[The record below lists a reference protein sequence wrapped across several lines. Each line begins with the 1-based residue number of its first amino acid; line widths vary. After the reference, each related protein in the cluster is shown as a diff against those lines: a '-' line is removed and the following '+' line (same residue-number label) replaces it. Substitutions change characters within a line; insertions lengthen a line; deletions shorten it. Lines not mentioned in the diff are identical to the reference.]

1 MPKEIKCRLCFSPGN
16 YIGVKGRNFFSI
28 LYALYNFQS
37 KFPRDNVTHLA
48 ALRDLSS
55 VLWGIGI
62 FLKVKMLS
70 KTRTNSGTIIVLI
83 TGCRICNILSIIANS
98 HFKLFVHLIQDE
110 YMPKGIVLLKNVT
123 KWRNDE
129 DLRNVE
135 DERETDDRTHVSE
148 EEAAVA
154 DSCIPVIVIVSQTDR
169 LRLSYG

>member
-1 MPKEIKCRLCFSPGN
+1 M
-16 YIGVKGRNFFSI
+16 
-28 LYALYNFQS
+28 
-37 KFPRDNVTHLA
+37 
-48 ALRDLSS
+48 
-55 VLWGIGI
+55 
-62 FLKVKMLS
+62 
-70 KTRTNSGTIIVLI
+70 
-83 TGCRICNILSIIANS
+83 SIIANS

-129 DLRNVE
+129 NLRNVE

-154 DSCIPVIVIVSQTDR
+154 DSGIPVIVIVSQTDR